1 MGLKFGCQAE
11 NLYGSEKPVVQGQLQ
26 DQVEL
31 DLMGN
36 WLRPL

>member
-11 NLYGSEKPVVQGQLQ
+11 NLCGSENSVVQGQLQ

-31 DLMGN
+31 DLIGN

>member
-1 MGLKFGCQAE
+1 MGQKFGYQAE

>member
-1 MGLKFGCQAE
+1 MVLKFGCQAE
-11 NLYGSEKPVVQGQLQ
+11 NLCGSEKLVIQGQLQ
-26 DQVEL
+26 DLVEL